1 MAGQGGKG
9 GGAVQAPNNNLPK
22 PPGLTDRGTF
32 FNDQGVEMMPMRGPG
47 GAAPIPLSEYNEKYG
62 QQSMGRMPRNDLML
76 PPPTQPPQQPFN
88 VNNAAATGLQNSMG
102 ATTNLLNSPI
112 DQGAY
117 ANAATLGLGQSMG
130 TTSNL
135 TGSPIDQAAYSNAAT
150 TGLGQALGT
159 TGDLTSGLINQTGY
173 RDAGASGLGQ
183 SMDTT
188 SDIMSGP
195 LNVDQFNNPYQQ
207 QVVDTVQQDIERQ
220 RQLAMNNL
228 GAQAQAAGA
237 YGGSRQGVAEGVT
250 NAEYGRMAANALA
263 PLRAQGYNTSVANA
277 MADRS
282 ARLGAAGQLGNLAN
296 TALGNAFTDR
306 TQQLGAAGQQGNLAN
321 TILGNVFNARGQ
333 QLGAAGQQGNLA
345 NTMLGNVFNARGQQM
360 GAAGQL
366 SNMANQAFNT
376 GRTINQDLA
385 NQGLLQQS
393 LQQALIDA
401 ARGDFAN
408 YASAPMN
415 SLTTPLAALGA
426 SPKPYQQTTS
436 QNPGL
441 LGTLGALKYIMGP
454 QAAALPF

>member
-9 GGAVQAPNNNLPK
+9 GGAVQAPN
-22 PPGLTDRGTF
+22 LTDRGTF

-62 QQSMGRMPRNDLML
+62 QQPMGRPRLGGGMPPM
-76 PPPTQPPQQPFN
+76 QPAQQPFN
-88 VNNAAATGLQNSMG
+88 VNDAAATGLQNSMG

-112 DQGAY
+112 NQGAY
-117 ANAATLGLGQSMG
+117 ANAATMGLGNSMG
-130 TTSNL
+130 TTA
-135 TGSPIDQAAYSNAAT
+135 G
-150 TGLGQALGT
+150 
-159 TGDLTSGLINQTGY
+159 LTSGLLNQTGF
-173 RDAGASGLGQ
+173 RNAGTAGLGQ

-188 SDIMSGP
+188 SNIMSGP

-228 GAQAQAAGA
+228 GAQAQASGA

-282 ARLGAAGQLGNLAN
+282 ARLGAASQLGSLAN
-296 TALGNAFTDR
+296 TTIGNAFTDR
-306 TQQLGAAGQQGNLAN
+306 NQMLGAAGQQGNLAN
-321 TILGNVFNARGQ
+321 S
-333 QLGAAGQQGNLA
+333 
-345 NTMLGNVFNARGQQM
+345 MLGNVFNARNQQM

-376 GRTINQDLA
+376 GRTINQDLM

-393 LQQALIDA
+393 LQQSLIDA

-415 SLTTPLAALGA
+415 SLTVPLAALGA

-436 QNPGL
+436 QSPGALGL
-441 LGTLGALKYIMGP
+441 LGALNYIINPG
-454 QAAALPF
+454 AAAIPVG

>member
-9 GGAVQAPNNNLPK
+9 GGAVQAPN
-22 PPGLTDRGTF
+22 LTDRGTF

-62 QQSMGRMPRNDLML
+62 QQPMGRPMLGGGMPPM
-76 PPPTQPPQQPFN
+76 QPPQQPFN

-112 DQGAY
+112 NQGAY
-117 ANAATLGLGQSMG
+117 ANAATMGLGNSMG
-130 TTSNL
+130 TTA
-135 TGSPIDQAAYSNAAT
+135 G
-150 TGLGQALGT
+150 
-159 TGDLTSGLINQTGY
+159 LTSGLLNQTGF
-173 RDAGASGLGQ
+173 RNAGTAGLGQ

-188 SDIMSGP
+188 SNIMSGP
-195 LNVDQFNNPYQQ
+195 LNVDQFNNPYTE

-220 RQLAMNNL
+220 RQMALNNL
-228 GAQAQAAGA
+228 GAQAQASGA

-263 PLRAQGYNTSVANA
+263 PLRMQGYNTSVANA

-296 TALGNAFTDR
+296 TTIGNAFTDR
-306 TQQLGAAGQQGNLAN
+306 NQMLGAAGQQGNLAN
-321 TILGNVFNARGQ
+321 S
-333 QLGAAGQQGNLA
+333 
-345 NTMLGNVFNARGQQM
+345 MLGNVFNARGQQM

-366 SNMANQAFNT
+366 GNLSNQAFNT
-376 GRTINQDLA
+376 GRTINQDMS

-401 ARGDFAN
+401 ARGDFGN
-408 YASAPMN
+408 YAQSPIN
-415 SLTTPLAALGA
+415 SLNVPLAALGA
-426 SPKPYQQTTS
+426 SPKPMNTTATPAS
-436 QNPGL
+436 PGL
-441 LGTLGALKYIMGP
+441 LGYLGALKYIMGP
-454 QAAALPF
+454 QAAAIPLG